1 MKTAREAQDALNV
14 MVSNMMDANAIL
26 AENIQS
32 AQESVPVDFA
42 IRPVWVVTAESS
54 PSNPYAFRWR
64 CRRHNAW
71 VSDCPCP
78 SFLDWRELGDD
89 PFSEHAPA
97 DPHPSLLTDWG
108 QDTEGFLPEVP
119 DEFPIVVP
127 GMTEPDVVEVTRR
140 VARFAGGRPLTPAVI
155 ETVPLPFGVT
165 VEMAMDAVRYATTVL
180 RARKEARAAE
190 KAKQAQV
197 QAKVSRVEA
206 QLKSVGALRGARSQ
220 RLARWLKAK
229 HEGDP
234 TH

>member
-1 MKTAREAQDALNV
+1 MKTAREAQDALN
-14 MVSNMMDANAIL
+14 MSVSSMMDANAIL
-26 AENIQS
+26 AENIMAS
-32 AQESVPVDFA
+32 MESDPVDFTA
-42 IRPVWVVTAESS
+42 RPVWVRAHCWDASDTAYS
-54 PSNPYAFRWR
+54 FW
-64 CRRHNAW
+64 CRRHATW
-71 VSDCPCP
+71 IPYCPCP
-78 SFLDWRELGDD
+78 RLSEWKALGDD

-140 VARFAGGRPLTPAVI
+140 VARFAGGRPLTPAVL

-165 VEMAMDAVRYATTVL
+165 AEMAIEAVRYATTVL

-197 QAKVSRVEA
+197 QAKVSKVEA
-206 QLKSVGALRGARSQ
+206 QLKAVGALRGARSQ

-229 HEGDP
+229 HEGDS